1 MRKFEV
7 ALEGHGNICARSSYS
22 PLMSPDEGSE
32 ESFEA
37 ALLAALEQ
45 SETVEAPA
53 AELAEAAS
61 R

>member
-7 ALEGHGNICARSSYS
+7 ALEGHGNICARSSYA

-32 ESFEA
+32 ENFEA

-53 AELAEAAS
+53 AEMAEAAS

>member
-7 ALEGHGNICARSSYS
+7 ALEGHGNICARSSYG
-22 PLMSPDEGSE
+22 PRISPDEGSE
-32 ESFEA
+32 ENFEA
-37 ALLAALEQ
+37 ALMAALEQ